1 MPIGYLT
8 DCLCVLLGGLSG
20 AALGSRFSPR
30 LQTELTVVLG
40 FCSTAIGINSIIKAA
55 SMTPVVVAVM
65 LGTLLG
71 ELLDLESRITALFGK
86 VVRRLPHDPATFN
99 MERFITVVV
108 LFCASGFAIYGVLVE
123 GMSGDSTI
131 LLSKA
136 VLDFCTAAVFAV
148 TLGVAVALVALPMAL
163 VLGVLF
169 LAAGLLA
176 PIVSPAMLQD
186 FMACGGVLTLAAGL
200 RVSGIKNFPLAN
212 MIPALVLALPASA
225 LWTALMG

>member
-8 DCLCVLLGGLSG
+8 DCLLVLLGGLAG
-20 AALGSRFSPR
+20 AALGARLSPR
-30 LQTELTVVLG
+30 IQAHLTVALG
-40 FCSTAIGINSIIKAA
+40 FCSTAIGINSIIKAVN
-55 SMTPVVVAVM
+55 MTPVVVAVM

-71 ELLDLESRITALFGK
+71 EGMDLERRITALFGRA
-86 VVRRLPHDPATFN
+86 VRRLPHNEATFD

-108 LFCASGFAIYGVLVE
+108 LFCASGFGIYGVLVE
-123 GMSGDSTI
+123 GMSGDASI
-131 LLSKA
+131 LLAKS

-148 TLGVAVALVALPMAL
+148 TLGVAVALVVLPMAA
-163 VLGVLF
+163 VLGLLL

-176 PIVSPAMLQD
+176 PFVTPVMLQD
-186 FMACGGVLTLAAGL
+186 FMACGGILTLAAGL